1 MFFFVCFFWGGNKGG
16 FLAIR
21 CRWSRFLK
29 WFHYVSL
36 LLPWTSIA
44 SLDIERCTD
53 CCVYIPIYIYMYLWY
68 FKWEMIKILGL
79 CHCQL
84 GEFWLWQEKISK
96 FRGAQRWHDICRKL
110 EADEIF
116 QFTLGD
122 DHPPQ
127 GFPHLP
133 WRFWGKA
140 LWSTSTSHAGWWLA
154 FPMIHGNG
162 IFTYIDPIKNQPF
175 M

>member
-1 MFFFVCFFWGGNKGG
+1 MLCFFLSIVLGGNKGG

-36 LLPWTSIA
+36 LLPWTSIV

-53 CCVYIPIYIYMYLWY
+53 CCVYIYICTYDISSGRWSKSLDCVTVSWVNSDCG
-68 FKWEMIKILGL
+68 KKKTLSLGGPRDGMTFAGNWRL
-79 CHCQL
+79 
-84 GEFWLWQEKISK
+84 
-96 FRGAQRWHDICRKL
+96 
-110 EADEIF
+110 DEIF